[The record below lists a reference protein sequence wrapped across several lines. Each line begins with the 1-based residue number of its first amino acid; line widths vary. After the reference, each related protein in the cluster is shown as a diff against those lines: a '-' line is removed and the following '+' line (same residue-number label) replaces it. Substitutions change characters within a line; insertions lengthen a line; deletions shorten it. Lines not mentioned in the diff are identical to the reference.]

1 MASVKSAKPV
11 ENPEELIDR
20 VQANFGELF
29 KVVEVPEELKAGVK
43 RELTNLRRAHRTAR
57 DRAVMVKLKKLG
69 KGIEQEWDPHVII
82 ANLKALQA
90 EVGKRAK
97 LAPWLG
103 VTLTRRKV
111 DQELWLQLSRHLHQL
126 SCAYKVREPKP
137 KHSGDYY

>member
-11 ENPEELIDR
+11 EDPEELIDR

-29 KVVEVPEELKAGVK
+29 KVVEMPEELKADVK
-43 RELTNLRRAHRTAR
+43 RKLTNLRRAHRAAR

-69 KGIEQEWDPHVII
+69 EGIEQEWDPRVII
-82 ANLKALQA
+82 AKLKALQV

-97 LAPWLG
+97 LARWLG
-103 VTLTRRKV
+103 AGPTRRKV

-126 SCAYKVREPKP
+126 GCIYKAREPKP